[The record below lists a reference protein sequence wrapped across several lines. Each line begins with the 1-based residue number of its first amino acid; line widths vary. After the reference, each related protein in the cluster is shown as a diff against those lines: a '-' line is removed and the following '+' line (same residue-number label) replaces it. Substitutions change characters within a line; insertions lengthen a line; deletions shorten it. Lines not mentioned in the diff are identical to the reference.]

1 MAGMMKKFQWTV
13 LLLPAAQM
21 LLAPAGYG
29 ADGSIYSFLRN
40 DYSARAAALAGS
52 VITVQEDPTSLFYNP
67 AGVATLTRDRGSA
80 GFFKHLSD
88 INAGFLA
95 YSTSFEGIGRF
106 GAGIQYTNYGS
117 FEETDA
123 LGNVLGTFAAGDL
136 AFTVGYGLTLEENLF
151 VGGAV
156 KFIYSGIASYTS
168 TGAAGDLGIL
178 YTIPASRFAVGM
190 SIRNLGGQISTYNGI
205 RESLPLDIGIGASIV
220 PKGLPLLLNVGFHRL
235 NEHTDSFSDRFRSF
249 TVGGEFTLSKVLLF
263 RFGYDNARRQ
273 DFRIGTSADLAGF
286 SAGLGILVAGYTVD
300 YSLSSLGKAGMLHRF
315 SVSTAF

>member
-1 MAGMMKKFQWTV
+1 MKKLRWAVVF
-13 LLLPAAQM
+13 LLAAQM
-21 LLAPAGYG
+21 LPAPAGYG

-88 INAGFLA
+88 INAGFLV

-123 LGNVLGTFAAGDL
+123 LGNVLGSFGANDL

-151 VGGAV
+151 VGGGV

-178 YTIPASRFAVGM
+178 YAIPRAAS
-190 SIRNLGGQISTYNGI
+190 
-205 RESLPLDIGIGASIV
+205 P
-220 PKGLPLLLNVGFHRL
+220 
-235 NEHTDSFSDRFRSF
+235 
-249 TVGGEFTLSKVLLF
+249 
-263 RFGYDNARRQ
+263 
-273 DFRIGTSADLAGF
+273 SA
-286 SAGLGILVAGYTVD
+286 
-300 YSLSSLGKAGMLHRF
+300 
-315 SVSTAF
+315 

>member
-1 MAGMMKKFQWTV
+1 MAGMMKKLQRAV
-13 LLLPAAQM
+13 LMILAAQT

-29 ADGSIYSFLRN
+29 ADGVVYSFLRN

-52 VITVQEDPTSLFYNP
+52 VITVQDDPTSIFYNP

-88 INAGFLA
+88 INAGFLT

-106 GAGIQYTNYGS
+106 GAGLQYTNYGA

-123 LGNVLGTFAAGDL
+123 LGNVLGSFSANDI
-136 AFTVGYGLTLEENLF
+136 AFTVGYGYALEENLF

-156 KFIYSGIASYTS
+156 KFVYSGIASYTS
-168 TGAAGDLGIL
+168 TGVAGDLGIL
-178 YTIPASRFAVGM
+178 YTLPASRFAIGM
-190 SIRNLGGQISTYNGI
+190 SIRNLGAQISTYNGI
-205 RESLPLDIGIGASIV
+205 RESLPLDMSIGASIV

-235 NEHTDSFSDRFRSF
+235 NEQTGEFSDRFRSF

-263 RFGYDNARRQ
+263 RFGYDNAKRR
-273 DFRIGTSADLAGF
+273 DFRIGSSADLAGF
-286 SAGLGILVAGYTVD
+286 SAGIGILVSGYSVD
-300 YSLSSLGKAGMLHRF
+300 YSMSSLGKAGLLHRI